1 MDALFWITL
10 LFALLY
16 YWFDTAKAKE
26 TAVAYG
32 KKACRDMEVQFLD
45 DSVIRYRSRIRR
57 GFSGQMVIERSFRF
71 EFTLDGQSREN
82 GFIRL
87 SGQRLQMLELDY
99 PEHSDPGQN
108 SHGPESHHS
117 NRIYM
122 HTTYSEESNALRSRT
137 EKRPDR

>member
-1 MDALFWITL
+1 MDVLLWLTL
-10 LFALLY
+10 LFTLLY

-32 KKACRDMEVQFLD
+32 KKACRDLEVQFLD
-45 DSVIRYRSRIRR
+45 DSVIRYRSRVRR
-57 GFSGQMVIERSFRF
+57 GVSGQMVIERSFRF
-71 EFTLDGQSREN
+71 EFTLDGQTREN

-99 PEHSDPGQN
+99 PDQNDPDQRN
-108 SHGPESHHS
+108 HHS

-122 HTTYSEESNALRSRT
+122 HTSYSEESNALRSRT
-137 EKRPDR
+137 EKRPDC